1 VVGGLVVAVVTAERL
16 VVMVDDS
23 NVDDELLELLLVL
36 LLAVVLVDDELLD
49 DEVDELEVTWSA
61 WARDRLRAADAP
73 EAGTSSEST
82 ATAKATRATARVRRR
97 SCEAS
102 FTSSSASGFTGRE
115 WADSRRTRTPRPL
128 AHSAALKRAHANDLF
143 QSRPIALQILWKAW
157 DSCW

>member
-1 VVGGLVVAVVTAERL
+1 MRAPAATWSAGLVLTAQAVRTVVGGLVVAVVTAERL
-16 VVMVDDS
+16 VVIVDDS
-23 NVDDELLELLLVL
+23 NVDDELLELLLLL

-115 WADSRRTRTPRPL
+115 WADSRRTRTPPTPRTFGCP
-128 AHSAALKRAHANDLF
+128 
-143 QSRPIALQILWKAW
+143 KAGA
-157 DSCW
+157 C